1 MPKENVQLTVDT
13 EYGTKQI
20 DSLEGLEAVNI
31 LPSL

>member
-1 MPKENVQLTVDT
+1 MSKEENLKVKT

-20 DSLEGLEAVNI
+20 DSLEGLEAVNF